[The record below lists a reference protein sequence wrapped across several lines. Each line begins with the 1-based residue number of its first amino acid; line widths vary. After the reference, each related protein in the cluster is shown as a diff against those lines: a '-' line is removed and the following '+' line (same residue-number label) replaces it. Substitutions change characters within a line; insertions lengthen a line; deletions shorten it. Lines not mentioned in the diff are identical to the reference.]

1 MRSKNLLLLPNIFM
15 LDYNYHNEQ
24 TFPHCHI
31 ILDHNLSFTHK
42 KKHEAIIFV
51 KGNLILLID
60 KQKVVYRCTT
70 GYNPST
76 IDRVIV
82 K

>member
-15 LDYNYHNEQ
+15 LDHNYHNEQ

-31 ILDHNLSFTHK
+31 ILDHNLSLTT

-60 KQKVVYRCTT
+60 KQKVVYGCTA
-70 GYNPST
+70 GYNPNT